1 VGNWQ
6 SLEVSAKTKEKP
18 LPKQGLSLSVMLGH
32 ATES

>member
-1 VGNWQ
+1 MFKQYVKG
-6 SLEVSAKTKEKP
+6 KRKP

>member
-1 VGNWQ
+1 LFKRIDGTRFQ
-6 SLEVSAKTKEKP
+6 AKEKP